1 MNVKFVTS
9 WVPDLHKNLAFH
21 CRVFFRRPGP
31 RLFTKGLAPQGK
43 LSLGHPLVNISHLP
57 STITYQ
63 MRRGGS
69 RLFTNLVPQI
79 RGCFQTIM
87 VFTNT
92 WGPVLMPWYTN
103 SVSWFSTSSQLA
115 SSRSTCFKSIVCD
128 LVSRLPIKL
137 LCTPWTD
144 RCPIH
149 PCLGQVHNRTQR
161 WQGPW
166 ETQRGRVIFFG

>member
-1 MNVKFVTS
+1 MTS

-115 SSRSTCFKSIVCD
+115 SSRSTCFKSISWADSQSSCSVHR
-128 LVSRLPIKL
+128 RLIDVQSIRA
-137 LCTPWTD
+137 WA
-144 RCPIH
+144 RS
-149 PCLGQVHNRTQR
+149 HNRTQR